1 MKKNNLDSANVS
13 QITELLEQFPVG
25 VIVFDEDFHVSYANN
40 NATQFLDG
48 KDGSP
53 EDRIQSVL
61 TAPDISTLKDG
72 GFVEKELRR
81 VKTTDG
87 GEIAVIL
94 KAVPLAAEANGAG
107 AVVILEDIKLD
118 VGGLQASN
126 NKRFET
132 LAPMLDVI
140 NGMIILASP
149 DGKILFSCG
158 NKSKKLTVS
167 TASSANQLP
176 DYFKPSISEK
186 IISLYRSCL
195 LKNHSDSIRFEMP
208 AGDDENG
215 IEYFECIVTPY
226 PGKDK
231 KLQIIITIRDITE
244 LQQELEVYR
253 KENAELTQ
261 YQKFVQ
267 SSRFA
272 VFGVDDK
279 NKISF
284 WNRPAENLFKLR
296 HSEVFGKNI
305 SRILPELSPDVIKQM
320 AHIRDTEEETSF
332 TKLVTIGSAEQRY
345 IQFKV
350 AAYEIDVNKKSL
362 IFSAGDVTE
371 DTEKQL
377 QLDKSLF
384 VYQALFDD
392 SRTPSFILNDSGLF
406 ESANKSFFESFG
418 YGEGDLRNLYLMDI
432 IDPDYISE
440 KDITFRSLTSE
451 AAQALEIPFT
461 TEKFNN
467 RLFAVSLIP
476 LRNNELKIGKWGG
489 IVTDISEIKAL
500 ENEFFIL
507 RSVFELSNEG
517 MAVELDGK
525 YILANE
531 SFAKLYGYDSREEV
545 IGVEAHSMMP
555 DDDDKKGKESYHHY
569 LHKNESP
576 TRYEFLTQRRD
587 GAKFYAE
594 VSLTYFEFGSRKY
607 YVIVAHDVTERK
619 RTQQVIKESEER
631 YRNIAE
637 NIDDFFWTA
646 ERVNDR
652 LKPIFYTASVEK
664 ITGYPPQ
671 EFLADEKRFFRL
683 IYPDDLT
690 EVITKLKRFYQNMY
704 KRSEELEFRII
715 NKYGNIVWIRNK
727 INVLRDRKGKIN
739 KIYGLVSDVSMTKK
753 AEQDLLSS
761 TESLQKLN
769 ETKDKFISI
778 ISHDLRTPFS
788 SILGFTDLLL
798 NEDDLTMEESRKYIE
813 YIQESSRN
821 MLSLVNS
828 LLDWTRIQ
836 TGRIQFE
843 PVHMELSE
851 LVQKIIM
858 GMQGFALQKDIELI
872 NAVTTDYVLFID
884 QSLAM
889 QALNNLVSNALKFTP
904 SGGAIRI
911 SAKQADQPRYIQVSV
926 KDSGLGIKPE
936 NLDKIF
942 RIDSKFTTEGTEGEK
957 GTGLGLSLVKEI
969 IEKHGGKIWV
979 ESEYGQGAEFI
990 FTLPK
995 ASASILL
1002 VDDSNTDRILYA
1014 KILKNIAP
1022 DYEIVTAPNGQ
1033 EALDMLL
1040 SKSPALII
1048 IDHFMPVMT
1057 GVEFMQEYNKLIM
1070 KGKPPV
1076 MVLSGD
1082 LGKGEQIAFSE
1093 LGVEYIFQK
1102 PVNIG
1107 SFKDAVEKSL
1117 KKLPQ

>member
-1 MKKNNLDSANVS
+1 MKKNIFDETSAP
-13 QITELLEQFPVG
+13 QITELLEQFPLG
-25 VIVFDEDFHVSYANN
+25 VVVLDEEFQFSYANN
-40 NATQFLDG
+40 NVAQFIDNTSDNTGNLI
-48 KDGSP
+48 SLLFS
-53 EDRIQSVL
+53 EQEIQSL
-61 TAPDISTLKDG
+61 RDG

-87 GEIAVIL
+87 GEIAVVL
-94 KAVPLAAEANGAG
+94 KAVPFLEDNDFSG
-107 AVVILEDIKLD
+107 VIVILEDLKIEI
-118 VGGLQASN
+118 GSTEASR

-132 LAPMLDVI
+132 LAPMLDMI
-140 NGMIILASP
+140 HGMIILAAP

-158 NKSKKLTVS
+158 NKSKRLAVS
-167 TASSANQLP
+167 TSATANLLP

-186 IISLYRSCL
+186 IISLYRNCL
-195 LKNHSDSIRFEMP
+195 LKNQSDKIRFEMP
-208 AGDDENG
+208 SEEEEGG
-215 IEYFECIVTPY
+215 VEYFECIVAPY
-226 PGKDK
+226 PTKDK
-231 KLQIIITIRDITE
+231 KLYIVITIRDITE
-244 LQQELEVYR
+244 LQQEFEIYR
-253 KENAELTQ
+253 KENIELTQ

-267 SSRFA
+267 SSRFV
-272 VFGVDDK
+272 VFGIDE
-279 NKISF
+279 NNRINF

-305 SRILPELSPDVIKQM
+305 SRILPEINQDVLKQLG
-320 AHIRDTEEETSF
+320 HIRESEEEETF
-332 TKLVTIGSAEQRY
+332 TKLVTVGSAAQKY
-345 IQFKV
+345 IQFRV
-350 AAYEIDVNKKSL
+350 AAYEIEANTKSL
-362 IFSAGDVTE
+362 VFAVNDVTE
-371 DTEKQL
+371 QAEKQR
-377 QLDKSLF
+377 QFDKSLF
-384 VYQALFDD
+384 IYQVLFND
-392 SRTPSFILNDSGLF
+392 STTPSFVLDNDGLF
-406 ESANKSFFESFG
+406 ESANDAFMGTFG
-418 YGEGDLRNLYLMDI
+418 YNENDLKNLYLMDI
-432 IDPDYISE
+432 IDSGYISE
-440 KDITFRSLTSE
+440 KDMTFRSLTSE
-451 AAQALEIPFT
+451 APRNIEIPFT
-461 TEKFNN
+461 TEKFN
-467 RLFAVSLIP
+467 RLFSVSLVQIE
-476 LRNNELKIGKWGG
+476 NSELKIKKWGG
-489 IVTDISEIKAL
+489 ILTDISEIKAL
-500 ENEFFIL
+500 ENEFIIL

-531 SFAKLYGYDSREEV
+531 SFAKLYGYDSREDV

-555 DDDDKKGKESYHHY
+555 DEDDKKGRETYHQY

-587 GAKFYAE
+587 GSKFYAE
-594 VSLTYFEFGSRKY
+594 VSLTYFEFGQRKY

-664 ITGYPPQ
+664 ITGYPSH

-683 IYPDDLT
+683 IYPDDLPD
-690 EVITKLKRFYQNMY
+690 VITKLKRFYQNMY

-715 NKYGNIVWIRNK
+715 NKYGNVVWIRNK

-753 AEQDLLSS
+753 AEEDLLSS

-798 NEDDLTMEESRKYIE
+798 NEDDLTVEESRKYIE

-884 QSLAM
+884 QSLVM

-911 SAKQADQPRYIQVSV
+911 AAKQAEQPRYIQVSV
-926 KDSGLGIKPE
+926 KDSGVGIKPE

-969 IEKHGGKIWV
+969 VEKHGGRIWV

-1057 GVEFMQEYNKLIM
+1057 GIEFMQEYNKLIM

>member
-1 MKKNNLDSANVS
+1 MKKNIFDYANAP

-25 VIVFDEDFHVSYANN
+25 VIVLDEQFQSSYANKN
-40 NATQFLDG
+40 VTQFLDTNSIDPG
-48 KDGSP
+48 NLT
-53 EDRIQSVL
+53 SVL
-61 TAPDISTLKDG
+61 FSEQEIISLREG

-94 KAVPLAAEANGAG
+94 KAVPLAGEENIGG
-107 AVVILEDIKLD
+107 VIVILEDIKLEAD
-118 VGGLQASN
+118 STEAN
-126 NKRFET
+126 RNKRYET
-132 LAPMLDVI
+132 MAPMLDVI
-140 NGMIILASP
+140 QGMIILVAP

-167 TASSANQLP
+167 TSSTANQLP
-176 DYFKPSISEK
+176 DFFKPSISEK
-186 IISLYRSCL
+186 IISLYRNCL
-195 LKNHSDSIRFEMP
+195 LKNQSDSVRFEMP
-208 AGDDENG
+208 TDDDSG
-215 IEYFECIVTPY
+215 AEYYECIVTPY
-226 PGKDK
+226 SGKEK
-231 KLQIIITIRDITE
+231 KSHVVITIRDITD
-244 LQQELEVYR
+244 LQQEFEIYR
-253 KENAELTQ
+253 KENIELAQ
-261 YQKFVQ
+261 YQKFIQ
-267 SSRFA
+267 SSRFV
-272 VFGVDDK
+272 VFGIDEK
-279 NKISF
+279 NRINF

-296 HSEVFGKNI
+296 HSEVFGKNLP
-305 SRILPELSPDVIKQM
+305 RILPEISADVLKQL
-320 AHIRDTEEETSF
+320 AHIRDTEDEENF
-332 TKLVTIGSAEQRY
+332 TKLITIGSSEQRY

-350 AAYEIDVNKKSL
+350 AAYEIDTNTKSL
-362 IFSAGDVTE
+362 VFSALDVTAQ
-371 DTEKQL
+371 TEKQ
-377 QLDKSLF
+377 QQFDKSLF
-384 VYQALFDD
+384 IHQVLFNN
-392 SRTPSFILNDSGLF
+392 SGTPSFILDNDGQF
-406 ESANKSFFESFG
+406 ESANSSFLENFG
-418 YGEGDLRNLYLMDI
+418 YTEGDLKNLYLMDI
-432 IDPDYISE
+432 IDSGYISE
-440 KDITFRSLTSE
+440 KDITFRNLTSGE
-451 AAQALEIPFT
+451 PQNIEIPFT
-461 TEKFNN
+461 TEKFSN
-467 RLFAVSLIP
+467 RLFAVSLVPIQ
-476 LRNNELKIGKWGG
+476 NTELKIEKWGG

-500 ENEFFIL
+500 ENEFIIL

-555 DDDDKKGKESYHHY
+555 DEDDKKGRETYHQY

-587 GAKFYAE
+587 GSKFYAE
-594 VSLTYFEFGSRKY
+594 VSLTFFEFGLRKY

-683 IYPDDLT
+683 IYPDDLPD
-690 EVITKLKRFYQNMY
+690 VITKLKRFYQNMY

-739 KIYGLVSDVSMTKK
+739 RIYGLVSDVSMTKK
-753 AEQDLLSS
+753 AEQDQLSS

-843 PVHMELSE
+843 PVHMELGE

-858 GMQGFALQKDIELI
+858 NMQGFALQKDIELI

-911 SAKQADQPRYIQVSV
+911 AAKQADQPRYIQVSV
-926 KDSGLGIKPE
+926 KDSGVGIKPE
-936 NLDKIF
+936 NIDKIF

-969 IEKHGGKIWV
+969 IEKHSGRIWV

-1022 DYEIVTAPNGQ
+1022 DYEIVTASNGQ

-1040 SKSPALII
+1040 SKSPALIV

-1057 GVEFMQEYNKLIM
+1057 GIEFMQEYNKLVM

-1093 LGVEYIFQK
+1093 LGVEYVFQK

>member
-1 MKKNNLDSANVS
+1 LKKNLSENKNAS
-13 QITELLEQFPVG
+13 QTTEMLEQFPVG
-25 VIVFDEDFHVSYANN
+25 VIILDGEFHVSFANSIIS
-40 NATQFLDG
+40 QFIDDKTGDG
-48 KDGSP
+48 EITLSSLLSK
-53 EDRIQSVL
+53 
-61 TAPDISTLKDG
+61 PDISLLKEG
-72 GFVEKELRR
+72 GFVERELKK

-87 GEIAVIL
+87 GEIAIII
-94 KAVPLAAEANGAG
+94 KAVPLLSSDKVTGAII
-107 AVVILEDIKLD
+107 ILEDIKLD
-118 VGGLQASN
+118 GERSKPSDIRQI
-126 NKRFET
+126 ET
-132 LAPMLDVI
+132 LAPLFDVI
-140 NGMIILASP
+140 HGMIVLVSP
-149 DGKILFSCG
+149 DGKVLFSCG
-158 NKSKKLTVS
+158 NKSKMLTTS
-167 TASSANQLP
+167 TSAALHQIS
-176 DYFKPSISEK
+176 DFFKPSIAEK
-186 IISLYRSCL
+186 ITAVYRNCL
-195 LKNHSDSIRFEMP
+195 LKKQSESIRFEM
-208 AGDDENG
+208 AAEDDENEL
-215 IEYFECIVTPY
+215 EYFECIVTPY
-226 PGKDK
+226 SGKDK
-231 KLQIIITIRDITE
+231 KSQIVMLIRNITG
-244 LQQELEVYR
+244 LQQEIEVFK
-253 KENAELTQ
+253 KENAELSQ

-267 SSRFA
+267 SSRFV
-272 VFGVDDK
+272 VFGIDEK
-279 NKISF
+279 NRINF

-305 SRILPELSPDVIKQM
+305 SRILPEIGADILKQLSSLRESDKK
-320 AHIRDTEEETSF
+320 ETL
-332 TKLVTIGSAEQRY
+332 TKLVTIGNSEQRY

-350 AAYEIDVNKKSL
+350 ASYEVEVNTKSL
-362 IFSAGDVTE
+362 VFAASDVTE
-371 DTEKQL
+371 ETEKQ
-377 QLDKSLF
+377 QQSDKNLF
-384 VYQALFDD
+384 IYQVLFRDANI
-392 SRTPSFILNDSGLF
+392 PSIILNTNGLF
-406 ESANKSFFESFG
+406 ESTSKSFLDSFG
-418 YGEGDLRNLYLMDI
+418 YEESDLRNLYLMDI
-432 IDPDYISE
+432 IDAGYINE
-440 KDITFRSLTSE
+440 KDITFRSLTSDSP
-451 AAQALEIPFT
+451 QVVEIPFT
-461 TEKFNN
+461 TDKFKN
-467 RLFAVSLIP
+467 RLYSVSLVPIK
-476 LRNNELKIGKWGG
+476 NKEMKIEKWGG
-489 IVTDISEIKAL
+489 VLTDISEIKAL

-555 DDDDKKGKESYHHY
+555 DEDDKKGKESYHHY

-576 TRYEFLTQRRD
+576 TRYEFLTERRD
-587 GAKFYAE
+587 GTKFYAE
-594 VSLTYFEFGSRKY
+594 VSLTFFEFDYRKY

-646 ERVNDR
+646 ERVNDK

-664 ITGYPPQ
+664 ITGYLPQ

-683 IYPDDLT
+683 IYPDDLPD
-690 EVITKLKRFYQNMY
+690 VISKLKRFYQNMY

-715 NKYGNIVWIRNK
+715 NKYGNVVWIRNK
-727 INVLRDRKGKIN
+727 INVLRDRKGKIS

-753 AEQDLLSS
+753 AEQDLMSS
-761 TESLQKLN
+761 TEGLQKLN

-798 NEDDLTMEESRKYIE
+798 NEDDLTVDESRKYIE

-884 QSLAM
+884 QNLAM
-889 QALNNLVSNALKFTP
+889 QAFNNLLSNALKFTP

-911 SAKQADQPRYIQVSV
+911 SAKQAEQPRYIQISV

-969 IEKHGGKIWV
+969 VEKHGGKIWV

-1002 VDDSNTDRILYA
+1002 VDDSSTDRILYA

-1022 DYEIVTAPNGQ
+1022 DYEIITANNGQ

-1057 GVEFMQEYNKLIM
+1057 GIEFMQEYNKLTM

-1076 MVLSGD
+1076 VVLSGD

-1093 LGVEYIFQK
+1093 LGVEYVFQK

>member
-1 MKKNNLDSANVS
+1 LNNFIKLAGASEV
-13 QITELLEQFPVG
+13 TEMLEQFPVG
-25 VIVFDEDFHVSYANN
+25 VIVLDENFHTCFSNN
-40 NATQFLDG
+40 NVSQFLENA
-48 KDGSP
+48 S
-53 EDRIQSVL
+53 EQSGDIVPSL
-61 TAPDISTLKDG
+61 LNEHEISTLKEG
-72 GFVEKELRR
+72 GFIEREIRR

-87 GEIAVIL
+87 GEIALIIKV
-94 KAVPLAAEANGAG
+94 VPLSSDDKINGALI
-107 AVVILEDIKLD
+107 ILEDIKLEGD
-118 VGGLQASN
+118 KTPMADFKRLESFAPIFDIIRGL
-126 NKRFET
+126 
-132 LAPMLDVI
+132 
-140 NGMIILASP
+140 IILVTS
-149 DGKILFSCG
+149 DGEVLFSCG
-158 NKSKKLTVS
+158 SKRQQLSVS
-167 TASSANQLP
+167 YSTSATQLV
-176 DYFKPSISEK
+176 DYLKPSISDK
-186 IISLYRSCL
+186 ITSLFRTCL
-195 LKNHSDSIRFEMP
+195 LKNKSGSIRFEM
-208 AGDDENG
+208 ASEDSEHE
-215 IEYFECIVTPY
+215 IEYYECYITPY
-226 PGKDK
+226 TGKDK
-231 KLQIIITIRDITE
+231 KSRMVITIRDITN
-244 LQQELEVYR
+244 LQYEVDVLK
-253 KENAELTQ
+253 KENAELSQ
-261 YQKFVQ
+261 YQKFIQ
-267 SSRFA
+267 SSKLI
-272 VFGVDDK
+272 VFGIDEN

-305 SRILPELSPDVIKQM
+305 SRILPEITADVLKELF
-320 AHIRDTEEETSF
+320 ASNELEKEKYFTS
-332 TKLVTIGSAEQRY
+332 LVAIGNTEQRY
-345 IQFKV
+345 IEFK
-350 AAYEIDVNKKSL
+350 ATAYEFEINKRSL
-362 IFSAGDVTE
+362 IFTVNDVTE
-371 DTEKQL
+371 DIEKQ
-377 QLDKSLF
+377 QESEKDLF
-384 VYQALFDD
+384 IYRVLFQDEN
-392 SRTPSFILNDSGLF
+392 TPAIILNNAGLF
-406 ESANKSFFESFG
+406 ESANKSFLENFG
-418 YGEGDLRNLYLMDI
+418 YENNELRNLYFMDI
-432 IDPDYISE
+432 IDPDYITE
-440 KDITFRSLTSE
+440 KDLTFRSLISGSASNT
-451 AAQALEIPFT
+451 EIPFT
-461 TEKFNN
+461 TGKLTN
-467 RLFAVSLIP
+467 RLFSVYMVPIKNS
-476 LRNNELKIGKWGG
+476 EMKIEKWGA
-489 IVTDISEIKAL
+489 VLTDTSMMRAL

-517 MAVELDGK
+517 IAVELDGK

-531 SFAKLYGYDSREEV
+531 SFAKLYGYDSRDEV
-545 IGVEAHSMMP
+545 IGVEAHSMML
-555 DDDDKKGKESYHHY
+555 DDDDKREKDSYHQY
-569 LHKNESP
+569 RHKNESL
-576 TRYEFLTQRRD
+576 TRYEFLTKRRD
-587 GAKFYAE
+587 GTKFYAE
-594 VSLTYFEFGSRKY
+594 VSLTFFEFGYRKY

-646 ERVNDR
+646 ERVEDK

-683 IYPDDLT
+683 IYPDDLP
-690 EVITKLKRFYQNMY
+690 EVISKLKRFYQNMY

-715 NKYGNIVWIRNK
+715 NKYGNVVWIRNK

-739 KIYGLVSDVSMTKK
+739 KIYGLVSDVSITKQ
-753 AEQDLLSS
+753 AEHHLLSS

-798 NEDDLTMEESRKYIE
+798 NENDLTLEESRKYIE

-843 PVHMELSE
+843 PVHMELGE
-851 LVQKIIM
+851 LVQKVIM
-858 GMQGFALQKDIELI
+858 GMQGVALQKDIELI

-904 SGGAIRI
+904 SGGAIRV
-911 SAKQADQPRYIQVSV
+911 SAKQAEQPRYIQISV
-926 KDSGLGIKPE
+926 KDSGVGLKPE

-942 RIDSKFTTEGTEGEK
+942 RIDSKFTTEGTQGEK

-1002 VDDSNTDRILYA
+1002 VDDSTTDRILYS

-1022 DYEIVTAPNGQ
+1022 DYDIITANNGQ
-1033 EALDMLL
+1033 EALDLL
-1040 SKSPALII
+1040 VSKSPALII
-1048 IDHFMPVMT
+1048 IDHSMPVMS
-1057 GVEFMQEYNKLIM
+1057 GIEFVQEYNKLAM

-1082 LGKGEQIAFSE
+1082 LGKGEPIAYSE
-1093 LGVEYIFQK
+1093 LGIEYIFQK